1 MKGEYASLSKA
12 DGFKT
17 ENAAM
22 RSILTVCAALKKH
35 DSNLKLQAACGPSD
49 SINKMSAG
57 EKRITEDTEGKSDVY
72 DEPKSFSSSVLA
84 VGFDTKNDAIKGALV
99 AVAATKKHNPDVC
112 VSATVHKQGDLTHQT
127 KVKLEDKTNEN

>member
-1 MKGEYASLSKA
+1 MKDKYASHTKA

-22 RSILTVCAALKKH
+22 RSILT
-35 DSNLKLQAACGPSD
+35 ACGSSD

-57 EKRITEDTEGKSDVY
+57 EKRITEDTKGKPNVSY
-72 DEPKSFSSSVLA
+72 EPKSFSSSVLA

-99 AVAATKKHNPDVC
+99 AVAATKKHSPDVR

>member
-1 MKGEYASLSKA
+1 MKDKYASHTKA

-22 RSILTVCAALKKH
+22 RSILTVCAALKEY
-35 DSNLKLQAACGPSD
+35 DPDLKLQAACGSSD

-57 EKRITEDTEGKSDVY
+57 EKRITEDSKGKPNVS

-99 AVAATKKHNPDVC
+99 AVAATKKHSPDVC